1 MTLAVLYK
9 LLAIVATIVVGWWVQ
24 RRGWLAP
31 AGTALGGGAA
41 NDTVA
46 QVLGHTTMYL
56 FIPALLFKT
65 MATQDLAALPLRLL
79 VAYFV
84 PALLFTAV
92 AYVLYRRRY
101 GNTPGATPAAAATR
115 TVAAVYG
122 NAVQLGIPVAAA
134 LFGPQGLALHI
145 SLVSA
150 HGVLLLT
157 TLTVLAESTPQVPGD
172 KLNSHWATLR
182 STVRKSV
189 IHPVVLPVL
198 LGLGYN
204 LTGLGL
210 HTVADQLLQSLAAAV
225 VPVSLVLIGVSLATY
240 GVRGRLQG
248 AVGVA
253 ALKLLVLPALV
264 LAVAHTGF
272 GLRGT
277 PLAVLVMMAAL
288 PTGTNALVFAQRY
301 RVQQAQASVA
311 IVVSTLGFTVS
322 AGLWLVVLG
331 WLG

>member
-9 LLAIVATIVVGWWVQ
+9 LLAIVAAIVVGWWVQ

-31 AGTALGGGAA
+31 AGAALGGGAA

-65 MATQDLAALPLRLL
+65 MAVQDLAALPLRLL

-84 PALLFTAV
+84 PALLFTAL
-92 AYVLYRRRY
+92 AYTLYRRR
-101 GNTPGATPAAAATR
+101 PATDSAAAATR

-157 TLTVLAESTPQVPGD
+157 TLTVLAESSPAPSTTGARQ
-172 KLNSHWATLR
+172 SRWASLS

-198 LGLGYN
+198 LGLALNVSGF
-204 LTGLGL
+204 GL
-210 HTVADQLLQSLAAAV
+210 HPVLDQLLQSLGAAV

-240 GVRGRLQG
+240 GVHGRLQS

-253 ALKLLVLPALV
+253 ALKLLVLPTLV
-264 LAVAHTGF
+264 LAVAHLGF
-272 GLRGT
+272 GLQGL

-301 RVQQAQASVA
+301 QTQQAQASVA
-311 IVVSTLGFTVS
+311 IVVSTLGFMAS
-322 AGLWLVVLG
+322 AGLWLAVLG
-331 WLG
+331 WVG

>member
-1 MTLAVLYK
+1 MTPAVLYK
-9 LLAIVATIVVGWWVQ
+9 LLAIVATIAVGWWVQ

-31 AGTALGGGAA
+31 AGAALGAGAA

-65 MATQDLAALPLRLL
+65 MAVQDLAALPLRLL

-84 PALLFTAV
+84 PALLFTGV
-92 AYVLYRRRY
+92 AYALYRRQA
-101 GNTPGATPAAAATR
+101 GATSAAAATR

-157 TLTVLAESTPQVPGD
+157 TLTVLAEGTPPAPGQVSP
-172 KLNSHWATLR
+172 SAWATLR

-198 LGLGYN
+198 LGLAYN

-210 HTVADQLLQSLAAAV
+210 HPVAEQLLQSLAAAV

-264 LAVAHTGF
+264 LAVAHLGF
-272 GLRGT
+272 GLRGM

-311 IVVSTLGFTVS
+311 VVVSTLGFIVS
-322 AGLWLVVLG
+322 AGLWLAVLG

>member
-1 MTLAVLYK
+1 
-9 LLAIVATIVVGWWVQ
+9 VGWWVQ

-31 AGTALGGGAA
+31 AGTASGAGVSA
-41 NDTVA
+41 GVSAGVGNDTVA
-46 QVLGHTTMYL
+46 QVLGQTTML
-56 FIPALLFKT
+56 VFIPALLFKT
-65 MATQDLAALPLRLL
+65 MAAQDLAALPLRLL

-92 AYVLYRRRY
+92 AYVLYRRRP
-101 GNTPGATPAAAATR
+101 NTTPAAAATR

-122 NAVQLGIPVAAA
+122 NAVQLGIPVASA

-157 TLTVLAESTPQVPGD
+157 TLTVLAESGPHAAGGKVKD
-172 KLNSHWATLR
+172 RWATLR
-182 STVRKSV
+182 NTVRKSV

-198 LGLGYN
+198 LGLAYN

-210 HTVADQLLQSLAAAV
+210 HPVADQLLQSLGAAV
-225 VPVSLVLIGVSLATY
+225 VPVSLLLIGVSLATY

-253 ALKLLVLPALV
+253 SVKLLVLPALV
-264 LAVAHTGF
+264 LAVAHLGF
-272 GLRGT
+272 GLRGL

-301 RVQQAQASVA
+301 QTQQAQASVA
-311 IVVSTLGFTVS
+311 IVVSTLGFIAS
-322 AGLWLVVLG
+322 AGLWLLVLAWMG
-331 WLG
+331 